1 MPSIFTEHAR
11 TRMQQRG
18 IRADAIEALLDYGRA
33 SPAGDGCELV
43 FFDKAARARPS
54 GATLLSRGK
63 PSAFAAPMRSSGGMA
78 PWSRSG
84 TAIGAC
90 RGGEP

>member
-1 MPSIFTEHAR
+1 MLSIFTEHAR

-43 FFDKAARARPS
+43 FFDKAARARLFRDNPDAVREAERLCRTYAVLGRD
-54 GATLLSRGK
+54 GAVVTVGHRYRRVPRG
-63 PSAFAAPMRSSGGMA
+63 
-78 PWSRSG
+78 
-84 TAIGAC
+84 
-90 RGGEP
+90 